1 MQPVRRTAARSAQRL
16 RLRSQQSQRRFAG
29 DHHGPELV
37 SEGQAAHAKHPPNK
51 NESFGVRP
59 LKAIIL
65 RESGIGEHERERAGR
80 ARQFGGDGTNT
91 MPRLA
96 SSSHLRHYLYRL
108 QSTSSHRKAPTSNH
122 TSHDSS
128 ETHTPN
134 MRSSGHGETTF
145 TRKLCSRRP
154 QIECSS

>member
-59 LKAIIL
+59 LKAIVL
-65 RESGIGEHERERAGR
+65 RESGIGRHEREQAGPDNLEAMVLTQCPGWLLHRTCGTTSIARSLQAHIARHQRATILHTTHQRHIRRICDQVGTAKRPSHASYAAGGR
-80 ARQFGGDGTNT
+80 
-91 MPRLA
+91 
-96 SSSHLRHYLYRL
+96 
-108 QSTSSHRKAPTSNH
+108 
-122 TSHDSS
+122 
-128 ETHTPN
+128 
-134 MRSSGHGETTF
+134 RSSALL
-145 TRKLCSRRP
+145 K
-154 QIECSS
+154 